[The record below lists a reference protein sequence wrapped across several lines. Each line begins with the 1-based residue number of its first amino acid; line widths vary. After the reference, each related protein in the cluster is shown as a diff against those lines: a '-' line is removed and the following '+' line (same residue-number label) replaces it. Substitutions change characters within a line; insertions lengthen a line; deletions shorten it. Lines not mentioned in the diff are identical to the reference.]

1 MKKVA
6 ILGFGTVGSGVYE
19 MLRVNK
25 EKIESV
31 CGSEIQV
38 SYILDIRD
46 FSDREDKD
54 IFVKDF
60 DKILNDP
67 EVGIIA
73 EVIGGVHPA
82 YDYTLAALKKGKSV
96 VTSNKELVA
105 KKGAELLKAAKEHDV
120 NYMFEASVGGGI
132 PVIRPLHNCL
142 AANEINEVCGI
153 LNGTTNYI
161 LTEMLKKGKT
171 FSEALAEAQRLGY
184 AERNPDADVLGI
196 DSARKISILMALV
209 TDYMIDGA
217 LVHTEGISE
226 IDKNDVG
233 YAEKIGAVIKL
244 IGYGYKKEEK
254 LFAAVAPSL
263 VSLDFPISAVNGV
276 FNGISATGNA
286 VGEVMFYGQGAGKLP
301 TASAVVADICDIA
314 KDPGNK
320 NYFWE
325 DAPADMVLDLSEAEE
340 SYLVRIKEKDK
351 EKAKKA
357 FGVNEFI
364 TLFEAPD
371 EAAFV
376 SPVMKN
382 KDFDG
387 AAQNLDIIKKIRI
400 HRGMA
405 Q

>member
-38 SYILDIRD
+38 AYILDIRD
-46 FSDREDKD
+46 FSDREDRD

-67 EVGIIA
+67 EVGIVA

-105 KKGAELLKAAKEHDV
+105 KKGAELLKVAKEHDV

-142 AANEINEVCGI
+142 AANEVDEVCGI

-161 LTEMLKKGKT
+161 LTEMLKKGKS
-171 FSEALAEAQRLGY
+171 FSDALAEAQKLGY

-209 TDYMIDGA
+209 TDYMIDA
-217 LVHTEGISE
+217 DSVHTCGITE
-226 IDKNDVG
+226 IDEYDVK
-233 YAEKIGAVIKL
+233 YAEKMGAVIKL
-244 IGYGYKKEEK
+244 MGYGYKKDGK
-254 LFAAVAPSL
+254 IFAAVAPS
-263 VSLDFPISAVNGV
+263 VVGFDFPISAVNGV
-276 FNGISATGNA
+276 FNAISATGNA
-286 VGEVMFYGQGAGKLP
+286 VGEVMFYGRGAGKLP

-320 NYFWE
+320 NYFWS
-325 DAPADMVLDLSEAEE
+325 DAPSDMVLPLSDAEE
-340 SYLVRIKEKDK
+340 SYLVRIKEADIK
-351 EKAKKA
+351 KAEKA
-357 FGVNEFI
+357 FGVTEFI
-364 TLFEAPD
+364 TLSEASG

-382 KDFDG
+382 KDFDR
-387 AAQNLDIIKKIRI
+387 AADNLDIIKKIRI

-405 Q
+405 K